1 MLRFVNLSYCAGHR
15 DYIDN
20 SNSVWRGASPQFSF
34 LFQQLHWENRTGM
47 CFLVVFW
54 FCIQTYVSKSRWN
67 VFCIFDGQTLQ
78 LNLGIISLHDISFM
92 SHAEVLN
99 YIAIQ
104 VSTCLLLLRFPVY
117 FLLLTLR
124 FLVCGFLRFSGSF
137 SKNSGVLNNMIS

>member
-1 MLRFVNLSYCAGHR
+1 MLHFVNLSYCAGHC
-15 DYIDN
+15 DYTDN

-34 LFQQLHWENRTGM
+34 LFQQLHREDWAGM

-54 FCIQTYVSKSRWN
+54 FCIQTYISKSRWN

-99 YIAIQ
+99 YIVIQ
-104 VSTCLLLLRFPVY
+104 VSTCLPLLKFSVY
-117 FLLLTLR
+117 FLLLGLR
-124 FLVCGFLRFSGSF
+124 ILVCGFLYVSLAPFPRTQGC
-137 SKNSGVLNNMIS
+137 